1 MRRGRID
8 LDLINLFY
16 NHFYTCFF
24 NILFSTRK
32 NAWANGIPELLV
44 FSSFLLYDVI
54 RLFFDHVFL
63 MTEAALTS
71 PFGGGSSIPT
81 KQKESRLFCLLDSQE
96 MFVCTS
102 GDWQALEE
110 TSYKR

>member
-1 MRRGRID
+1 M
-8 LDLINLFY
+8 LFRLCLFHTHISY
-16 NHFYTCFF
+16 
-24 NILFSTRK
+24 ILFHYSTRK

-44 FSSFLLYDVI
+44 LSSFLLYDVI

-102 GDWQALEE
+102 GDWQAPGEIN
-110 TSYKR
+110 YKR